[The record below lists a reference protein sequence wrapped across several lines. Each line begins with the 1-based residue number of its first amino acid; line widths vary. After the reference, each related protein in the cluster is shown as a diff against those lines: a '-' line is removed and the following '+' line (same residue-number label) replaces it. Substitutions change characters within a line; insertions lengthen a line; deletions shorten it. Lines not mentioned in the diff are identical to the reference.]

1 MELRNVAIIAHVDH
15 GKTTLVDGILRQTGV
30 FRSNADMQD
39 RVLDSDDLERE
50 RGITILAK
58 NTAVVYKN
66 YKINIVDTPGH
77 TDFGGEVERIMDMVD
92 GALLVVDAFEGPMP
106 QTRFV
111 LQKALARRVQLIV
124 LVNKIDRPDCRPLEV
139 LDEVLDL
146 FIDLGADEELLNYPV
161 LYGAARQGIVARE
174 LEEALASVEAGQGS
188 VMPLLDSI
196 IQYVPAPKG
205 QAEVP
210 LQMMV
215 STLDYDSYIGRIA
228 IGRLHNGTLR
238 RNEQVLVT
246 RGGTDKSQKEIVSQ
260 LFVFENLKRVPAEMA
275 TVGEIVA
282 LAGMDNVEIGD
293 TITSVEEPIPL
304 PPLEVDQPTLMMLF
318 RVNDSPFA
326 GQEGKYL
333 TSRHLKDRL
342 EREKRVNV
350 ALRVQATDSPDVFEV
365 AGRGELHLSILI
377 ENMRREG
384 YELAVS
390 KPQVIFRKS
399 DAGLLEPLERL
410 VVDIPNEY
418 LGVIMDNLGSR
429 RGELL
434 NMVQTGDSRIKLEFT
449 VPTRGLIGF
458 APQFLTETK
467 GNGVMH
473 YTFQDYGPYRGD
485 IPQRTNGSLVAWEQ
499 GEATA
504 YAINNIQE
512 RGILFIR
519 PGTMVY
525 EGMIIGENSRENDL
539 DVNIAK
545 KKHVTNMRSAT
556 ADIAPKIDEP
566 RTLSLEEALA
576 FVADDELVEITP
588 RSIRLR
594 KAALERGERNRP
606 KYV

>member
-15 GKTTLVDGILRQTGV
+15 GKTTLVDGILKQTGV
-30 FRSNADMQD
+30 FRANADIQD

-58 NTAVVYKN
+58 NTAVLYGDH
-66 YKINIVDTPGH
+66 KINIVDTPGH

-111 LQKALARRVQLIV
+111 LQKALARRVQPIV
-124 LVNKIDRPDCRPLEV
+124 LINKIDRPDCRPLEV
-139 LDEVLDL
+139 VDEVLDL
-146 FIDLGADEELLNYPV
+146 FIELGADEELLDYPV
-161 LYGAARQGIVARE
+161 LYGTSRLGIVAEE
-174 LEEALASVEAGQGS
+174 LEDALAAVEEERGS
-188 VMPLLDSI
+188 VKPLLDAI
-196 IQYVPAPKG
+196 IQYVPAPAGKA
-205 QAEVP
+205 QAP
-210 LQMMV
+210 LQLMV

-228 IGRLHNGTLR
+228 IGRLHNGTLGR
-238 RNEQVLVT
+238 GEEVVVT
-246 RGGTDKSQKEIVSQ
+246 RGGTDKLQKETVTQ
-260 LFVFENLKRVPAEMA
+260 LFVFENLKRVAA
-275 TVGEIVA
+275 NTADVGEIVA

-293 TITSVEEPIPL
+293 TITSVEQPSPL

-326 GQEGKYL
+326 GREGKYL
-333 TSRHLKDRL
+333 TSRHLRDRL

-350 ALRVQATDSPDVFEV
+350 ALRVRETDSPDVFEV

-384 YELAVS
+384 YEMAVS
-390 KPQVIFRKS
+390 KPQVIFHES

-410 VVDIPNEY
+410 VVDIPTEY
-418 LGVIMDNLGSR
+418 MGMIMDNLGNR
-429 RGELL
+429 RGQLL
-434 NMVQTGDSRIKLEFT
+434 NMTESGNNRLKLEFT
-449 VPTRGLIGF
+449 VPTRGLMGF
-458 APQFLTETK
+458 ASEFLTETK

-473 YTFQDYGPYRGD
+473 YTFHGYGPYRGD
-485 IPQRTNGSLVAWEQ
+485 IPQRTNGALVAWEK
-499 GEATA
+499 GEATT

-525 EGMIIGENSRENDL
+525 EGMIIGEHCRDTDL

-576 FVADDELVEITP
+576 FIAEDELVEITP
-588 RSIRLR
+588 KSLRLR
-594 KAALERGERNRP
+594 KAILQRSKRNRP
-606 KYV
+606 K

>member
-15 GKTTLVDGILRQTGV
+15 GKTTLVDGILKQTGV
-30 FRSNADMQD
+30 FRANADIQD

-58 NTAVVYKN
+58 NTAVLYGDH
-66 YKINIVDTPGH
+66 KINIVDTPGH

-111 LQKALARRVQLIV
+111 LQKALARRVQPIV
-124 LVNKIDRPDCRPLEV
+124 LINKIDRPDCRPLEV
-139 LDEVLDL
+139 VDEVLDL
-146 FIDLGADEELLNYPV
+146 FIELGADEELLDYPV
-161 LYGAARQGIVARE
+161 LYGTSRLGIVAKE
-174 LEEALASVEAGQGS
+174 LEDALAAVKEEQGS
-188 VMPLLDSI
+188 VKPLLDAI
-196 IQYVPAPKG
+196 IQYVPAPAGKA
-205 QAEVP
+205 QAP
-210 LQMMV
+210 LQLMV

-238 RNEQVLVT
+238 RGEEVVVT
-246 RGGTDKSQKEIVSQ
+246 RGGTDKLQKETVTQ
-260 LFVFENLKRVPAEMA
+260 LFVFENLKRVAA
-275 TVGEIVA
+275 NTADVGEIVA

-293 TITSVEEPIPL
+293 TITSVEQPSPL

-326 GQEGKYL
+326 GREGKYL
-333 TSRHLKDRL
+333 TSRHLRDRL

-350 ALRVQATDSPDVFEV
+350 ALRVRETDSPDVFEV

-384 YELAVS
+384 YEMAVS
-390 KPQVIFRKS
+390 KPQVIFHES
-399 DAGLLEPLERL
+399 DADLLEPLERL
-410 VVDIPNEY
+410 VVDIPTEY
-418 LGVIMDNLGSR
+418 MGMIMDNLGNR

-434 NMVQTGDSRIKLEFT
+434 NMTQSGNNRLKLEFT
-449 VPTRGLIGF
+449 VPTRGLMGF
-458 APQFLTETK
+458 ASEFLTETK

-473 YTFQDYGPYRGD
+473 YTFHGYGPYRGD
-485 IPQRTNGSLVAWEQ
+485 IPQRTNGALVAWEK
-499 GEATA
+499 GEATT

-525 EGMIIGENSRENDL
+525 EGMIIGEHCRDTDL

-576 FVADDELVEITP
+576 FIAEDELVEITP
-588 RSIRLR
+588 KSLRLR
-594 KAALERGERNRP
+594 KAILQRSKRNRP
-606 KYV
+606 K

>member
-15 GKTTLVDGILRQTGV
+15 GKTTLVDGILKQTGV
-30 FRSNADMQD
+30 FRSNADIQD

-58 NTAVVYKN
+58 NTAVMYGD

-111 LQKALARRVQLIV
+111 LQKALARRVQPIV
-124 LVNKIDRPDCRPLEV
+124 LINKIDRPDCRPLEV
-139 LDEVLDL
+139 VDEVLDL
-146 FIDLGADEELLNYPV
+146 FIDLGADEELLDYPV
-161 LYGAARQGIVARE
+161 LYGTARLGIVAEE
-174 LEEALASVEAGQGS
+174 LDDALAVIQAGQGS
-188 VMPLLDSI
+188 VRALLEAI
-196 IQYVPAPKG
+196 VNYVPAPAG
-205 QAEVP
+205 SPQAP
-210 LQMMV
+210 LQLMV

-228 IGRLHNGTLR
+228 IGRLHNGTLSR
-238 RNEQVLVT
+238 GDQVVVT
-246 RGGTDKSQKEIVSQ
+246 RGGTDKLQKETVGQ
-260 LFVFENLKRVPAEMA
+260 LFVFENLRRVPADHA
-275 TVGEIVA
+275 PVGEIVA

-293 TITSVEEPIPL
+293 TITSVEQPAPL

-333 TSRHLKDRL
+333 TSRHLWDRL

-350 ALRVQATDSPDVFEV
+350 ALRVRATDSPDVFEV

-384 YELAVS
+384 YEMAVS
-390 KPQVIFRKS
+390 KPQVILHES
-399 DAGLLEPLERL
+399 DAGIMEPLERL
-410 VVDIPNEY
+410 VVDIPTEY
-418 LGVIMDNLGSR
+418 MGVVMDNLGTR

-434 NMVQTGDSRIKLEFT
+434 NMSQMGDNRLKLEFT

-458 APQFLTETK
+458 ASEFLTETK

-473 YTFQDYGPYRGD
+473 YTFYGYGPYRGD
-485 IPQRTNGSLVAWEQ
+485 ISQRTSGALVAWET

-525 EGMIIGENSRENDL
+525 EGMIIGENCRENDL

-566 RTLSLEEALA
+566 RIFSLEEALA
-576 FVADDELVEITP
+576 FVAEDELVEITP
-588 RSIRLR
+588 KSIRLR
-594 KAALERGERNRP
+594 KAVLDRSQRNRP
-606 KYV
+606 K

>member
-15 GKTTLVDGILRQTGV
+15 GKTTLVDGILKQTGV
-30 FRSNADMQD
+30 FRANADIQD

-58 NTAVVYKN
+58 NTAVLYGD

-111 LQKALARRVQLIV
+111 LQKALARRVQPIV
-124 LVNKIDRPDCRPLEV
+124 LINKIDRPDCRPLEV
-139 LDEVLDL
+139 VDEVLDL
-146 FIDLGADEELLNYPV
+146 FIELGADEELLDYPV
-161 LYGAARQGIVARE
+161 LYGTSRLGIVAKE
-174 LEEALASVEAGQGS
+174 LEDALAAVKEEQGS
-188 VMPLLDSI
+188 VKPLLDAI
-196 IQYVPAPKG
+196 IQYVPAPAGKA
-205 QAEVP
+205 QAP
-210 LQMMV
+210 LQLMV

-228 IGRLHNGTLR
+228 IGRLHNGTLGR
-238 RNEQVLVT
+238 GEEVVVT
-246 RGGTDKSQKEIVSQ
+246 RGGTGKLQKETVTQ
-260 LFVFENLKRVPAEMA
+260 LFVFENLKRVAA
-275 TVGEIVA
+275 NTADVGEIVA

-293 TITSVEEPIPL
+293 TITSVEQPSPL

-326 GQEGKYL
+326 GREGKYL
-333 TSRHLKDRL
+333 TSRHLRDRL

-350 ALRVQATDSPDVFEV
+350 ALRVRETDSPDVFEV

-377 ENMRREG
+377 ESMRREG
-384 YELAVS
+384 YEMAVS
-390 KPQVIFRKS
+390 KPQVIFHES
-399 DAGLLEPLERL
+399 DADLLEPLERL
-410 VVDIPNEY
+410 VVDIPTEY
-418 LGVIMDNLGSR
+418 MGMIMDNLGNR
-429 RGELL
+429 RGQLL
-434 NMVQTGDSRIKLEFT
+434 NMTESGNNRLKLEFT
-449 VPTRGLIGF
+449 VPTRGLMGF
-458 APQFLTETK
+458 ASEFLTETK

-473 YTFQDYGPYRGD
+473 YTFHGYGPYRGD
-485 IPQRTNGSLVAWEQ
+485 IPQRTNGAIVAWEK
-499 GEATA
+499 GEATT

-525 EGMIIGENSRENDL
+525 EGMIIGEHCRDTDL

-576 FVADDELVEITP
+576 FIAEDELVEITP
-588 RSIRLR
+588 KSLRLR
-594 KAALERGERNRP
+594 KAILQRSKRNRP
-606 KYV
+606 K

>member
-58 NTAVVYKN
+58 NTAVMYKN
-66 YKINIVDTPGH
+66 CKINIVDTPGH

-111 LQKALARRVQLIV
+111 LQKALARRVQPIV
-124 LVNKIDRPDCRPLEV
+124 LVNKIDRPDCRPLDV

-161 LYGAARQGIVARE
+161 LYGAARLGIVASR
-174 LEEALASVEAGQGS
+174 LEDALASVKAGQGS
-188 VMPLLDSI
+188 VMPLLDTI
-196 IQYVPAPKG
+196 VQYVPAPKG
-205 QAEVP
+205 EAEAP

-228 IGRLHNGTLR
+228 IGRLHNGTLC
-238 RNEQVLVT
+238 RNEQVAVT
-246 RGGTDKSQKEIVSQ
+246 RGGTDKLQREIVSQ
-260 LFVFENLKRVPAEMA
+260 LFIFENLKRVPKDKA

-293 TITSVEEPIPL
+293 TITSVEQPTPL

-350 ALRVQATDSPDVFEV
+350 ALRVQATDSPDIFEV

-390 KPQVIFRKS
+390 KPQVIFHES

-418 LGVIMDNLGSR
+418 MGVIMDNLGSR

-434 NMVQTGDSRIKLEFT
+434 NMVQAGDSRIKLEFT
-449 VPTRGLIGF
+449 VPTRGLVGF

-473 YTFQDYGPYRGD
+473 YTFQGYGPYRGD
-485 IPQRTNGSLVAWEQ
+485 IPQRTNGSLVAWER

-504 YAINNIQE
+504 YAINNIQD

-525 EGMIIGENSRENDL
+525 EGMIIGENSRESDL

-566 RTLSLEEALA
+566 RTFSLEEALA

-594 KAALERGERNRP
+594 KAVLDRSQRNRP
-606 KYV
+606 K

>member
-30 FRSNADMQD
+30 FRANADIQD

-58 NTAVVYKN
+58 NTAVMYGDH
-66 YKINIVDTPGH
+66 KINIVDTPGH

-111 LQKALARRVQLIV
+111 LQKALARRVQPIV
-124 LVNKIDRPDCRPLEV
+124 LINKIDRPDCRPLEV
-139 LDEVLDL
+139 VDEVLDL

-161 LYGAARQGIVARE
+161 LYGTARLGIVAE
-174 LEEALASVEAGQGS
+174 GLEDALAAVSEGQGS
-188 VMPLLDSI
+188 VKPLLDAI
-196 IQYVPAPKG
+196 VRYVPAPAG
-205 QAEVP
+205 NAQAP
-210 LQMMV
+210 LQLMV

-228 IGRLHNGTLR
+228 IGRLHNGTLKQG
-238 RNEQVLVT
+238 EEVVVT
-246 RGGTDKSQKEIVSQ
+246 RGGTDKLQKEIVSQ
-260 LFVFENLKRVPAEMA
+260 LFVFENLKRVAA
-275 TVGEIVA
+275 DTADVGEIVA
-282 LAGMDNVEIGD
+282 LAGMDHVEIGD
-293 TITSVEEPIPL
+293 TITSVEQPAPL

-333 TSRHLKDRL
+333 TSRHLRERL

-350 ALRVQATDSPDVFEV
+350 ALRVRETDSPDVFEV

-384 YELAVS
+384 YEMAVS
-390 KPQVIFRKS
+390 KPQVIFRES

-410 VVDIPNEY
+410 VVDIPTDY
-418 LGVIMDNLGSR
+418 MGVIMDNLGNR

-434 NMVQTGDSRIKLEFT
+434 NMAQLGERRLKLEFI

-458 APQFLTETK
+458 ASEFLTETK

-473 YTFQDYGPYRGD
+473 YTFYGYGSYRGD
-485 IPQRTNGSLVAWEQ
+485 IAQRTNGALVAWEE

-519 PGTMVY
+519 PGTTVY
-525 EGMIIGENSRENDL
+525 EGMIIGENCRDTDL

-576 FVADDELVEITP
+576 FVAEDELVEITP
-588 RSIRLR
+588 KSLRLR
-594 KAALERGERNRP
+594 KAVLQRSKRNRP
-606 KYV
+606 R

>member
-15 GKTTLVDGILRQTGV
+15 GKTTLVDGILKQTGV
-30 FRSNADMQD
+30 FRSNADIQD

-58 NTAVVYKN
+58 NTAVMYGD

-111 LQKALARRVQLIV
+111 LQKALARRVQPIV
-124 LVNKIDRPDCRPLEV
+124 LINKIDRPDCRPLEV
-139 LDEVLDL
+139 VDEVLDL
-146 FIDLGADEELLNYPV
+146 FIDLGADEELLDYPV
-161 LYGAARQGIVARE
+161 LYGTARLGIVAEE
-174 LEEALASVEAGQGS
+174 LDDALAVIQAGQGS
-188 VMPLLDSI
+188 VRALLEAI
-196 IQYVPAPKG
+196 VNYVPAPAG
-205 QAEVP
+205 SPQAP
-210 LQMMV
+210 LQLMV

-228 IGRLHNGTLR
+228 IGRLHNGTLSR
-238 RNEQVLVT
+238 GDQVVVT
-246 RGGTDKSQKEIVSQ
+246 RGGTDKLQKETVGQ
-260 LFVFENLKRVPAEMA
+260 LFVFENLRRVPADHA
-275 TVGEIVA
+275 PVGEIVA

-293 TITSVEEPIPL
+293 TITSVEQPAPL

-333 TSRHLKDRL
+333 TSRHLWDRL

-350 ALRVQATDSPDVFEV
+350 ALRVRATDSPDVFEV

-384 YELAVS
+384 YEMAVS
-390 KPQVIFRKS
+390 KPQVILHES
-399 DAGLLEPLERL
+399 DAGIMEPLERL
-410 VVDIPNEY
+410 VVDIPTEY
-418 LGVIMDNLGSR
+418 LGVVMDNLGTR

-434 NMVQTGDSRIKLEFT
+434 NMSQMGDNRLKLEFT

-458 APQFLTETK
+458 ASEFLTETK

-473 YTFQDYGPYRGD
+473 YTFYGYGPYRGD
-485 IPQRTNGSLVAWEQ
+485 ISQRTSGALVAWET

-525 EGMIIGENSRENDL
+525 EGMIIGENCRENDL

-566 RTLSLEEALA
+566 RIFSLEEALA
-576 FVADDELVEITP
+576 FVAEDELVEITP
-588 RSIRLR
+588 KSIRLR
-594 KAALERGERNRP
+594 KAVLDRSQRNRP
-606 KYV
+606 K